1 MDKPILKIS
10 YDAFASNFE
19 IEDFTHIED
28 FKSDL
33 SKEYGYFIKPR
44 PVGRGGGAYEL
55 IVEFL
60 LNMDLKTYL
69 TGVGGYLTVK
79 AIDKVVDP
87 KLDQYLFK
95 PFFRFFKSFSEKHGG
110 GGEICE
116 FKIELY
122 NSNIVIY
129 KNEELSIVETCQ
141 KILETIYQNLE
152 KIVLEDEFPSEFTIP
167 VFADVINDKVIY
179 RTPLGME
186 ESKEN
191 ITKDDYFKLWKL
203 DYEFIHGQ
211 RIYDFVNDTFLEDA
225 HYMTEDEYYK
235 KLNEE

>member
-1 MDKPILKIS
+1 MR
-10 YDAFASNFE
+10 
-19 IEDFTHIED
+19 H
-28 FKSDL
+28 FKNIGDNL
-33 SKEYGYFIKPR
+33 SKLR
-44 PVGRGGGAYEL
+44 
-55 IVEFL
+55 
-60 LNMDLKTYL
+60 
-69 TGVGGYLTVK
+69 
-79 AIDKVVDP
+79 
-87 KLDQYLFK
+87 
-95 PFFRFFKSFSEKHGG
+95 
-110 GGEICE
+110 
-116 FKIELY
+116 
-122 NSNIVIY
+122 
-129 KNEELSIVETCQ
+129 
-141 KILETIYQNLE
+141 